1 MNCVTYL
8 RISTED
14 QSLEPQ
20 RLELKAWCERN
31 GWTVV
36 AEYSDVISGAKAT
49 RPGMDRMLGHCAA
62 GGVDAIVIVRL
73 DRLGRSV
80 LNVASLIERLD
91 AMNVALVCTAQ
102 GIDTRKDSPCGRLQL
117 AMLSAVAA
125 FERDLIRERTKAGLR
140 AAVARGKKLG
150 RRPMARDAEADAVTI
165 EGWIA
170 AEKPGGLRGLAAQ
183 LGVASPMT
191 AGRMV
196 ARYMEA
202 KE

>member
-1 MNCVTYL
+1 MRIVTYL

-14 QSLEPQ
+14 QSLDPQ
-20 RLELKAWCERN
+20 RLELASYCERQ
-31 GWTVV
+31 GWTLVK
-36 AEYSDVISGAKAT
+36 EYSDVISGAKAT
-49 RPGMDRMLGHCAA
+49 RPGMDMMLGHCAA
-62 GGVDAIVIVRL
+62 GGVDAILIVRL

-125 FERDLIRERTKAGLR
+125 FERDLIRERTRAGLR

-150 RRPMARDAEADAVTI
+150 RRPLVRDVAADAVV
-165 EGWIA
+165 IA
-170 AEKPGGLRGLAAQ
+170 AWQTAERPGGLRGLAEK

-196 ARYMEA
+196 ARGMSQ
-202 KE
+202 